1 LVRHL
6 SLIVLAL
13 ALPGCDFIGA
23 GFMEPVDK
31 IEAAF
36 PVPQDVQDMQLKL
49 FAQLEQEPAGPA
61 ALRRDYEQRVH
72 ARALSCSSVAPP
84 RRFASVADLRADA
97 GIASC
102 VAAQDAALHDW
113 LGLQRLRLAM
123 QQVALVPLA
132 PLPGQVTIA
141 PQPEPVAQVIA
152 ARSANVAALQG
163 TQGRFATIALP
174 SGKTLH
180 SGVAP
185 GAQQRPASLSP
196 NGRVLALPD
205 GAGLRMVDAASGD
218 ALWSTPRHGA
228 VAAWLPEIEATL
240 LSDQASGLVLLDH
253 RSGALLPYPLQLPP
267 PLSWSIAVPAGKG
280 RQVIGNGT
288 HVFVVDHARKAD
300 GGLVATLV
308 RQRELPGRDAIAL
321 PPLLMANGRKLVYP
335 SGTDLAW
342 LNLETGASGT
352 WNLSAIN
359 GRGFSKN
366 SESTVY
372 LDAGP
377 DGSASPRLFD
387 IDRATLAHVRGD
399 GHADGTLSPLQ
410 GRDGWVRAG
419 RTLTLGRD
427 AVANG
432 EPEPLGR
439 VIAAAHEAGQVTQ

>member
-1 LVRHL
+1 MLRHL

-13 ALPGCDFIGA
+13 ALPGCDLVGA

-31 IEAAF
+31 IKAAF
-36 PVPQDVQDMQLKL
+36 PVPQDVQDAQLKL

-61 ALRRDYEQRVH
+61 ALRLDYEQRLR

-84 RRFASVADLRADA
+84 HRFDSVADVRGNA
-97 GIASC
+97 GVASC
-102 VAAQDAALHDW
+102 VAAQDAALHEW
-113 LGLQRLRLAM
+113 LGLQRLRVTM
-123 QQVALVPLA
+123 EQVALVPLA
-132 PLPGQVTIA
+132 PLPGQVSIA
-141 PQPEPVAQVIA
+141 PQPEPIAQVIA

-163 TQGRFATIALP
+163 TQGRFTTIALP

-185 GAQQRPASLSP
+185 GAQQRRASLSP

-218 ALWSTPRHGA
+218 TLWSTPRYGA

-240 LSDQASGLVLLDH
+240 LSDEASGPVLLDH
-253 RSGALLPYPLQLPP
+253 RGGALLPYPLQLPP
-267 PLSWSIAVPAGKG
+267 LSWSIAVPGGKA
-280 RQVIGNGT
+280 RQVMGNGT
-288 HVFVVDHARKAD
+288 QVFVVDHARKAD
-300 GGLVATLV
+300 GGIVAALV
-308 RQRELPGRDAIAL
+308 RQRELPGRVATAL

-342 LNLETGASGT
+342 LDLETGATGT

-366 SESTVY
+366 SETTVY
-372 LDAGP
+372 LDAGT
-377 DGSASPRLFD
+377 DGSAGPRLFD
-387 IDRATLAHVRGD
+387 IDRATLVHVRGD
-399 GHADGTLSPLQ
+399 EHADGTLSPLP
-410 GRDGWVRAG
+410 GRDGWVRSG
-419 RTLTLGRD
+419 RTLTLGRG
-427 AVANG
+427 AVASG

-439 VIAAAHEAGQVTQ
+439 VIAAAHDAGQVTQ